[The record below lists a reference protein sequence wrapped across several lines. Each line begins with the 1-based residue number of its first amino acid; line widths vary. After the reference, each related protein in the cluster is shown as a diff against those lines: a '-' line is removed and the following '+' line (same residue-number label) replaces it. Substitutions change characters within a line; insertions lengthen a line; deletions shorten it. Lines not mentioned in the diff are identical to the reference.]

1 MGSKYSASEYTFW
14 YGWFQVVCH
23 PHDVPHVVPVRCPE
37 HCLRVAVVHQPVH
50 RHQQQRRHLHSGT
63 LREQPGKDK
72 YNAILYRA
80 LCIVFGVLDMTEHDI
95 EEVNLTT
102 GFVYVCHQSLLMFNQ
117 WLKKGLLVFPHFC
130 LGRGLIDM
138 AMNQAVTDV
147 YARFGNDSLLH
158 AWHKCLQMLSSHVR
172 CVRAFVFSAGEEHS
186 NNPFRWDFVGRNVC
200 FMAVEGFIYFALNL
214 LIQYRFF
221 LDHR

>member
-1 MGSKYSASEYTFW
+1 MGGFRWSVTPMMYPMSYLF
-14 YGWFQVVCH
+14 
-23 PHDVPHVVPVRCPE
+23 DVPSTAYVSLSCINLFIGINSSAVTFILELFENNRVRTSTM
-37 HCLRVAVVHQPVH
+37 LYYTV
-50 RHQQQRRHLHSGT
+50 T
-63 LREQPGKDK
+63 DK
-72 YNAILYRA
+72 A

-158 AWHKCLQMLSSHVR
+158 A
-172 CVRAFVFSAGEEHS
+172 
-186 NNPFRWDFVGRNVC
+186 
-200 FMAVEGFIYFALNL
+200 
-214 LIQYRFF
+214 
-221 LDHR
+221 